1 MSTLHPSSP
10 AWTTPPAAAEVD
22 QALVH
27 DYIRRFGR
35 RPSPGDLTR
44 YHEAQVGLA
53 WRLAARTRRRAS
65 LVITRL

>member
-1 MSTLHPSSP
+1 MSTTHPSSP
-10 AWTTPPAAAEVD
+10 AVEVD

-35 RPSPGDLTR
+35 RPSAADLADDQR
-44 YHEAQVGLA
+44 ARAGLA
-53 WRLAARTRRRAS
+53 WRLVARTRRRAS